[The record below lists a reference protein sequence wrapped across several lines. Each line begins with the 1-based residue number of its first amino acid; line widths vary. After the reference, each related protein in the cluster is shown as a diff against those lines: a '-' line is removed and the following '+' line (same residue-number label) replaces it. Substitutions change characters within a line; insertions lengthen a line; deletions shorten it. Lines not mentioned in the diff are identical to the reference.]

1 MPFTNSDESDFPVP
15 VLAQIG
21 RKTFEIREV
30 FKYRR
35 RNADPWT
42 VVPSAPKYAT
52 TDLAS
57 VPGFL
62 LWLVPRYGAHTL
74 AALLHDQLV
83 KDPPGGQ
90 RSAADDIFRDALAEL
105 QVPWLR
111 RWIMWA
117 AVALGTLASSNRV
130 NLGRVLVWGA
140 VVVLAAVFW
149 WQHLFAGFT
158 DLEPWSPFLIFGEG
172 MWTDLGIIAVA
183 AVILFPRIGLGLLAG
198 GVAIGILPATVAVL
212 VTFGIYL
219 LLETLGRFV
228 LLPLYNFLFARTA
241 AIEAVETVP
250 AVMSTSEEVAG
261 EPTIEP

>member
-1 MPFTNSDESDFPVP
+1 MPFTNSDETDFPVP

-35 RNADPWT
+35 RVEEPWT

-83 KDPPGGQ
+83 KDPPEGRRQ
-90 RSAADDIFRDALAEL
+90 QADDIFRDALAEL
-105 QVPWLR
+105 KVPWLR

-117 AVALGTLASSNRV
+117 AVSLGTIASSNRV
-130 NLGRVLVWGA
+130 NLGRVFVWA
-140 VVVLAAVFW
+140 AIVVVAAGYW

-158 DLEPWSPFLIFGEG
+158 DLNPWSPLLIFGEG
-172 MWTDLGIIAVA
+172 MWTDLGIIALA
-183 AVILFPRIGLGLLAG
+183 SVILVPRVGLGLLAG
-198 GVAIGILPATVAVL
+198 ATALGILPATLAVL
-212 VTFGIYL
+212 VIFGIYL
-219 LLETLGRFV
+219 VLETLGRFV
-228 LLPLYNFLFARTA
+228 LLPLYNFLFARSA

-250 AVMSTSEEVAG
+250 AVMTGSEEVAG
-261 EPTIEP
+261 EPTPEL